1 MVQVLLKAFDI
12 VELVVQR
19 NGQSV
24 SLTEIADA
32 LQMNQATAANIINT
46 LVSRGKFLILIRKAT
61 RYGATIH

>member
-24 SLTEIADA
+24 SLTEISDE
-32 LQMNQATAANIINT
+32 LEMNQATASNIINT
-46 LVSRGKFLILIRKAT
+46 LVSRVI
-61 RYGATIH
+61 